1 MALING
7 HGILGFR
14 DPCGIRPICIGQR
27 KTEQGVEYMISS
39 ESVALDCAG
48 FVLIGDLAPGE
59 AAFIDNEGH
68 LYRKLCAGEQRSTS
82 MFI

>member
-1 MALING
+1 MVMVFYS
-7 HGILGFR
+7 GIPVVFAR
-14 DPCGIRPICIGQR
+14 CIGQR

-68 LYRKLCAGEQRSTS
+68 LHRKLCR
-82 MFI
+82 